1 MLFMAMCLLV
11 IWGLG
16 IISAVFCRIP
26 QVKKAIE
33 KLLSI

>member
-16 IISAVFCRIP
+16 TISAVICSIP
-26 QVKKAIE
+26 QVRNALE
-33 KLLSI
+33 KLMK